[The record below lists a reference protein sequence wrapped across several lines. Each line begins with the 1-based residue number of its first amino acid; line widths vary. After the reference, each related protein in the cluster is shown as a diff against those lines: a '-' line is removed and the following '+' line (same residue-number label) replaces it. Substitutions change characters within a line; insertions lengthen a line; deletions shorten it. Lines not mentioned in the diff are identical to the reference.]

1 MRRNSEKL
9 IKNFKKNYL
18 GFTLVELIISVG
30 IISTLSGLILPS
42 FLNWIRTEK
51 VNSYTRELREYFR
64 VVRLDARRWGKTC
77 NISTNSIPFDGVK
90 NDKKYY
96 GFLVS
101 CDNKS
106 NSINALAP
114 AINNSIFQVIS
125 KDFLITPNGRI
136 SSEDSIIIVIGS
148 KYHTKGS
155 KVLNCLIIQSPTG
168 HIIKGNFIEK
178 EWVKKRMEVSQK
190 DENNKLNIDRC
201 KYS

>member
-1 MRRNSEKL
+1 MKSNSKVTM
-9 IKNFKKNYL
+9 KKFKKNYL

-64 VVRLDARRWGKTC
+64 VVRLDARRWGKSC
-77 NISTNSIPFDGVK
+77 NISTNLIPYNGVG

-101 CDNKS
+101 CDNES
-106 NSINALAP
+106 SSIKALAP
-114 AINNSIFQVIS
+114 AINNSIFQVSS

-136 SSEDSIIIVIGS
+136 SSDESIIIVIGS
-148 KYHTKGS
+148 KYHNEGS
-155 KVLNCLIIQSPTG
+155 KILSCLIIQSPTG
-168 HIIKGNFIEK
+168 HIIKGNFLDN
-178 EWVKKRMEVSQK
+178 EWIKKRMEVSQIDK
-190 DENNKLNIDRC
+190 NNILNTNKC